1 MEKIQENLIQA
12 SNTVKQRTK
21 KKKSEPKGKKEISWM
36 GRREKSEKEKRKN
49 RLGDGALFF
58 GRVHI

>member
-12 SNTVKQRTK
+12 SNTVKQGTK